1 MSGPP
6 GAPWAFLGHDTMRVL
21 ITGGAGFIGSH
32 LAERHLAM
40 GDQVTVIDN
49 LSTGVITN
57 VQHLEDNKDF
67 AIYIDD
73 VLNVELMRRLVS
85 QCDLIYHLA
94 AAVGVDF
101 IIDNPLQSLTTNI
114 RGTEIVLELAN
125 ETKRKVI
132 IASTSEIY
140 GKKNGHVPFAE
151 DSDRILGPTTVVRW
165 NYSTSKTVD
174 ELFALAYWR
183 EKRLPCFI
191 VRPFNVIGPR
201 QTRQYGMV
209 LPRFVKQ
216 ALLGHPITVYGSG
229 EQRRCWTYI
238 DDALDGLTALA
249 ASDRAVGEIFNL
261 GSHFEMS
268 IRDLAHKVRDLAHSS
283 SEIRFIPYE
292 QAWPKGTY
300 EDLEYRTPNL
310 DKIRRTVGYDP
321 KIDMDEALT
330 RIIAH
335 FER

>member
-1 MSGPP
+1 MK
-6 GAPWAFLGHDTMRVL
+6 VL

-32 LAERHLAM
+32 LAERHLKK

-49 LSTGVITN
+49 LSTGSIAN
-57 VQHLEDNKDF
+57 IQHLEEREGF
-67 AIYIDD
+67 QVVIDD
-73 VLNVELMRRLVS
+73 VLNQELMGELVNH
-85 QCDLIYHLA
+85 CDLVYHLA
-94 AAVGVDF
+94 AAVGVDL

-125 ETKRKVI
+125 RQKKKI
-132 IASTSEIY
+132 ILASTSEIY

-151 DSDRILGPTTVVRW
+151 DSDRILGPTTVIRW
-165 NYSTSKTVD
+165 NYATSKAVD

-183 EKRLPCFI
+183 EKRLPCVI

-201 QTRQYGMV
+201 QTGYYGMV
-209 LPRFVKQ
+209 VPRFVKQ
-216 ALLGHPITVYGSG
+216 ALLGHPITVYGDG

-238 DDALDGLTALA
+238 DDALDGLMALA
-249 ASDRAVGEIFNL
+249 TCDQAVGEIFNL

-268 IRDLAHKVRDLAHSS
+268 IKELAHMIKELAHSS

-292 QAWPKGTY
+292 QAWPRGTY
-300 EDLEYRTPNL
+300 EDLLYRAPNL
-310 DKIRRTVGYDP
+310 DKIRRVVGYSP
-321 KIDMDEALT
+321 KVDLNDALN

-335 FER
+335 FKR

>member
-1 MSGPP
+1 
-6 GAPWAFLGHDTMRVL
+6 MRVL

-32 LAERHLAM
+32 LSERHLAM
-40 GDQVTVIDN
+40 GDQVTVVDN

-57 VQHLEDNKDF
+57 IQHLEDNEDF
-67 AIYIDD
+67 TICIDD
-73 VLNVELMRRLVS
+73 VLNVPLMRELVD

-94 AAVGVDF
+94 AAVGVDL
-101 IIDNPLQSLTTNI
+101 IIDNPLQSLITNI
-114 RGTEIVLELAN
+114 RGTEMVLELAN
-125 ETKRKVI
+125 EKKRKVI

-165 NYSTSKTVD
+165 NYSTSKAVD

-183 EKRLPCFI
+183 EKRLPCVI

-201 QTRQYGMV
+201 QTGQYGMV
-209 LPRFVKQ
+209 VPRFVKQ
-216 ALLGHPITVYGSG
+216 ALLGHPITVYGDG

-238 DDALDGLTALA
+238 DDALDGLIALA
-249 ASDRAVGEIFNL
+249 TSDRAVGEIFNL
-261 GSHFEMS
+261 GSHYEMS
-268 IRDLAHKVRDLAHSS
+268 IRDLAYRICELAHSA
-283 SEIRFIPYE
+283 SEVKFIPYE
-292 QAWPKGTY
+292 HAWPKGTY
-300 EDLEYRTPNL
+300 EDLAYRAPNL
-310 DKIRRTVGYDP
+310 EKIRRAVGYDP
-321 KIDMDEALT
+321 KVDMDQALT